1 MEAGHGAVWKPAVI
15 HTRASWSS
23 DVVEVECDGVRRV
36 VHVATMRD
44 GRWVPHTM
52 ECVFGDTLEEQGWV
66 IADLL
71 THGLGAHMQ
80 QLAAAVVAVLS
91 AGSFEAAV
99 GVEPYSWPIAQV
111 LVDSGRAA
119 RAVEVTRLQDAVQS
133 YVERRLLRALSV
145 AEDGPLTQAERMVM
159 VEL

>member
-1 MEAGHGAVWKPAVI
+1 MDWSRGSRADAGDWAFASKLMRLMLPTSVHRRRHCRTEGGASVIDKYGWRGGPSGQYVEMLVEAEHGAVWKPAVI

-23 DVVEVECDGVRRV
+23 DVVEVECDGERRV

-71 THGLGAHMQ
+71 THGLGRTCN
-80 QLAAAVVAVLS
+80 S
-91 AGSFEAAV
+91 S
-99 GVEPYSWPIAQV
+99 
-111 LVDSGRAA
+111 
-119 RAVEVTRLQDAVQS
+119 
-133 YVERRLLRALSV
+133 RRR
-145 AEDGPLTQAERMVM
+145 
-159 VEL
+159 